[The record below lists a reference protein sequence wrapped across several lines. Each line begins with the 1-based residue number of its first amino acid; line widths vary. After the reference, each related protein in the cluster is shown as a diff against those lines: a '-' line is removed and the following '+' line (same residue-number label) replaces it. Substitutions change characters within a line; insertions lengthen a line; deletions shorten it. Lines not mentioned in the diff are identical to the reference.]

1 MLRSV
6 LLGLTTFFLIF
17 GWKAGEFVD
26 LIFLVSLSLIVASL
40 IKGQLFADR
49 AVLKVITC
57 LGLLSIYS
65 MLVVLLN
72 GLFDTQIAM
81 RSLRALV
88 NFLGALALTNFY
100 FAQAGSDFANRLI
113 RDIYLALSGHAA
125 LMTAMFMS
133 TSLRNNVYQITD
145 ALAYVNLGTSFLDG
159 YRISGLTYG
168 LSQTSVLQML
178 GLLLM
183 PMALRSCQ
191 SCIGRL
197 LIIAGAP
204 LLAISVL
211 ISGRSGLLL
220 GMAMLPLSFPFLLI
234 ADRQVYSPTRAI
246 AGVLKFFLLV
256 FGIAFLTRISISWL
270 PERFTTYT
278 VNQAMEVYS
287 ALTLSGPT
295 VEATSDMFFLPGN
308 WRELIFGSSNLGRGS
323 LENIPSDV
331 GWVKTIFAIGII
343 GTLMMLMPYLLAIMT
358 AYEARHIDPYL
369 SVASVMVFVSALL
382 LNTKELALL
391 TRNQWSVHALLFSM
405 LCLMMRQRGGPA
417 ENAA

>member
-6 LLGLTTFFLIF
+6 LLSLTTFVLIF

-26 LIFLVSLSLIVASL
+26 LIFLVSLGLIVLSL

-49 AVLKVITC
+49 IVLKAIAC
-57 LGLLSIYS
+57 LVLLSIYS

-72 GLFDTQIAM
+72 GLFDTQIAL

-100 FAQAGSDFANRLI
+100 LTHSGSGFANCLI

-125 LMTAMFMS
+125 LMTAMFS
-133 TSLRNNVYQITD
+133 SSWLRNHVYQLTD
-145 ALAYVNLGTSFLDG
+145 ALSYVNHGSSFLDG

-183 PMALRSCQ
+183 PIALRSCQ
-191 SCIGRL
+191 SNLGRL
-197 LIIAGAP
+197 LTIAGVP
-204 LLAISVL
+204 LLAISIL

-220 GMAMLPLSFPFLLI
+220 GMIMLPLSLPFLM
-234 ADRQVYSPTRAI
+234 ASGRQSPGPEKI
-246 AGVLKFFLLV
+246 MKNIMKFSILALC
-256 FGIAFLTRISISWL
+256 IAFLTSTIIGWL
-270 PERFTTYT
+270 PEKFAAYSMG
-278 VNQAMEVYS
+278 QANEISSMI
-287 ALTLSGPT
+287 AWSGPSI
-295 VEATSDMFFLPGN
+295 EAFSSMFFLPGS
-308 WRELIFGSSNLGRGS
+308 WLEMFFGSSNLGRGS

-331 GWVKTIFAIGII
+331 GWVKTIFAIGIA
-343 GTLMMLMPYLLAIMT
+343 GTLLMLAPYLLAIMT
-358 AYEARHIDPYL
+358 AYETRHIDPYL
-369 SVASVMVFVSALL
+369 SIASAMVFISALI

-391 TRNQWSVHALLFSM
+391 TRNQWSVHALLFST
-405 LCLMMRQRGGPA
+405 LCLMLRQRGRQA